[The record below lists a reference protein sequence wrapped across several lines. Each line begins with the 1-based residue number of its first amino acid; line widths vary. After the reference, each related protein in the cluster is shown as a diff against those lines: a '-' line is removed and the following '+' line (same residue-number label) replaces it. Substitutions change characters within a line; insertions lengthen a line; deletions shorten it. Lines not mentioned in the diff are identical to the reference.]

1 MQSIKQLSIGLRNR
15 AENRAYSGR
24 VLLDELR
31 LDEARNDPGLAA
43 YAHLN
48 TKLAD
53 FANLGGNVLWRQ
65 ENFRSFT
72 GQGGNSTDRE
82 AALSVSTNAQKL
94 LPSSWGFL
102 IPLKVNLSRTTSLP
116 RFGPGSDVELTAEEK
131 HRTAGRPLQGILRCV
146 DQPTAGQKLPLALD
160 PRPDEPA
167 AVAFA

>member
-15 AENRAYSGR
+15 AANRAYSGR
-24 VLLDELR
+24 IFLNELR

-72 GQGGNSTDRE
+72 GQGGATAR
-82 AALSVSTNAQKL
+82 T
-94 LPSSWGFL
+94 
-102 IPLKVNLSRTTSLP
+102 SRSRAVGLHQRAKAP
-116 RFGPGSDVELTAEEK
+116 AE
-131 HRTAGRPLQGILRCV
+131 
-146 DQPTAGQKLPLALD
+146 
-160 PRPDEPA
+160 
-167 AVAFA
+167 